1 MQTAN
6 LKNLARNVVMSK
18 RKVYFSE
25 DQFETLFNFVSEH
38 VDSLVQAS
46 IDYNDS
52 EILNANES
60 LLDVHE
66 VLEEASKWVLLED
79 DDG

>member
-1 MQTAN
+1 
-6 LKNLARNVVMSK
+6 MS
-18 RKVYFSE
+18 RRRVYFNE

-38 VDSLVQAS
+38 VDSLIQAS

-60 LLDVHE
+60 LLEVHE
-66 VLEEASKWVLLED
+66 VLVEANKWVLAEEED
-79 DDG
+79 

>member
-1 MQTAN
+1 
-6 LKNLARNVVMSK
+6 MS
-18 RKVYFSE
+18 RRRVYFNE
-25 DQFETLFNFVSEH
+25 EQFETLFNFVSEH
-38 VDSLVQAS
+38 VDSLIQAS

-66 VLEEASKWVLLED
+66 VLEEANKWVLAEEED
-79 DDG
+79 

>member
-1 MQTAN
+1 
-6 LKNLARNVVMSK
+6 MSK

>member
-1 MQTAN
+1 
-6 LKNLARNVVMSK
+6 MS
-18 RKVYFSE
+18 RRRVYFNE

-66 VLEEASKWVLLED
+66 VLEEASKWVLAEEED
-79 DDG
+79 

>member
-1 MQTAN
+1 
-6 LKNLARNVVMSK
+6 MS
-18 RKVYFSE
+18 RRRVYFNE
-25 DQFETLFNFVSEH
+25 EQFETLFNFVSEH
-38 VDSLVQAS
+38 VDSLIQAS

-66 VLEEASKWVLLED
+66 VLEEASKWVLAEEED
-79 DDG
+79 

>member
-1 MQTAN
+1 MGS
-6 LKNLARNVVMSK
+6 LIMSK

>member
-1 MQTAN
+1 
-6 LKNLARNVVMSK
+6 MS
-18 RKVYFSE
+18 RRRVYFNE

-38 VDSLVQAS
+38 VDSLIQAS

-66 VLEEASKWVLLED
+66 VLEEASKWVLAEEED
-79 DDG
+79 

>member
-1 MQTAN
+1 
-6 LKNLARNVVMSK
+6 MS
-18 RKVYFSE
+18 RRRVYFNE

-38 VDSLVQAS
+38 VDSLIQAS

-60 LLDVHE
+60 LLEVHE
-66 VLEEASKWVLLED
+66 VLEEANKWVLAEEED
-79 DDG
+79 

>member
-1 MQTAN
+1 
-6 LKNLARNVVMSK
+6 MS
-18 RKVYFSE
+18 RRRVYFNE

-38 VDSLVQAS
+38 VDSLIQAS

-66 VLEEASKWVLLED
+66 LLEEASKWVLAEEED
-79 DDG
+79 

>member
-1 MQTAN
+1 
-6 LKNLARNVVMSK
+6 MS
-18 RKVYFSE
+18 RRRVYFNE

-38 VDSLVQAS
+38 VDSLIQAS

-60 LLDVHE
+60 LLEVHE
-66 VLEEASKWVLLED
+66 VLEEANKWVLAEEED
-79 DDG
+79 Y

>member
-1 MQTAN
+1 
-6 LKNLARNVVMSK
+6 MSR
-18 RKVYFSE
+18 RKVYFNE

-38 VDSLVQAS
+38 VDSLIQAS

-66 VLEEASKWVLLED
+66 VLEEANKWVLAEEED
-79 DDG
+79 

>member
-1 MQTAN
+1 
-6 LKNLARNVVMSK
+6 MS
-18 RKVYFSE
+18 RRRVYFNE

-38 VDSLVQAS
+38 VDSLIQAS

-60 LLDVHE
+60 LLEVHE
-66 VLEEASKWVLLED
+66 VLEEANKWVVCGED
-79 DDG
+79 DD